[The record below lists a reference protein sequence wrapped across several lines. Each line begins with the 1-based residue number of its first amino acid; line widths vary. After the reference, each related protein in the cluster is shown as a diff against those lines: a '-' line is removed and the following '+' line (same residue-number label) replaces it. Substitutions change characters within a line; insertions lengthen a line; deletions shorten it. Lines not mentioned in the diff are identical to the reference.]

1 MEGIPWRNN
10 SGDAEYQSQD
20 SSTDA
25 PVTIM
30 MRTSLSIEVCSTC
43 PSASRSVVATSDI
56 FHPQGYED
64 GTDEDEAGQPDVMG
78 NKVIIDIG
86 GDSGLDQLG
95 CQGPLEPCNEG
106 AGGDEKQGEGNPSHK
121 SAFLHLFDGMILHCK

>member
-1 MEGIPWRNN
+1 MEGIPWRKN

-20 SSTDA
+20 SSMDA

-30 MRTSLSIEVCSTC
+30 MRTSLPIEVCSTC

-78 NKVIIDIG
+78 NTVIIDIPDRISSVARG
-86 GDSGLDQLG
+86 HQNHAKRAQVATRNKVREILLIKS
-95 CQGPLEPCNEG
+95 
-106 AGGDEKQGEGNPSHK
+106 PSYT
-121 SAFLHLFDGMILHCK
+121 SSTG